1 MTDYKALTQQLGGLI
16 HGVPHKTANLANAS
30 ALLFQTLA
38 DINWAGFYLME
49 DGLLVLGPFQ
59 GRTACIE
66 IRPGRGVCG
75 TAAAQD
81 QTLALEYDI
90 FSEIAE
96 NLIAAR
102 MEEGLTQGELAKR
115 CGISQANISKFET
128 GSSHPSLATLKRIA
142 DGLGRRLS
150 VTFEDVSFEGEE

>member
-1 MTDYKALTQQLGGLI
+1 MADLQQFLDEHLKR
-16 HGVPHKTANLANAS
+16 VRPQKLS
-30 ALLFQTLA
+30 
-38 DINWAGFYLME
+38 
-49 DGLLVLGPFQ
+49 DG
-59 GRTACIE
+59 E
-66 IRPGRGVCG
+66 E
-75 TAAAQD
+75 
-81 QTLALEYDI
+81 ALEYDI

>member
-1 MTDYKALTQQLGGLI
+1 MADLQQFLDERLKRVQLQKLNPEDEAL
-16 HGVPHKTANLANAS
+16 
-30 ALLFQTLA
+30 
-38 DINWAGFYLME
+38 D
-49 DGLLVLGPFQ
+49 
-59 GRTACIE
+59 
-66 IRPGRGVCG
+66 
-75 TAAAQD
+75 
-81 QTLALEYDI
+81 YDI

-128 GSSHPSLATLKRIA
+128 GNSRPSLSTLKKIA

-150 VTFEDVSFEGEE
+150 VAFVDEDIEGEE

>member
-1 MTDYKALTQQLGGLI
+1 MADLQQFLDEHLKR
-16 HGVPHKTANLANAS
+16 VRLQKLS
-30 ALLFQTLA
+30 
-38 DINWAGFYLME
+38 
-49 DGLLVLGPFQ
+49 DG
-59 GRTACIE
+59 E
-66 IRPGRGVCG
+66 E
-75 TAAAQD
+75 
-81 QTLALEYDI
+81 ALEYDI

>member
-1 MTDYKALTQQLGGLI
+1 MADLQQFLDEHLKR
-16 HGVPHKTANLANAS
+16 VRLQKLS
-30 ALLFQTLA
+30 
-38 DINWAGFYLME
+38 DE
-49 DGLLVLGPFQ
+49 
-59 GRTACIE
+59 E
-66 IRPGRGVCG
+66 E
-75 TAAAQD
+75 
-81 QTLALEYDI
+81 ALEYDI

-128 GSSHPSLATLKRIA
+128 GSSHPSLATLKKIA

-150 VTFEDVSFEGEE
+150 VTFEDVSLEGEE

>member
-1 MTDYKALTQQLGGLI
+1 MADLQQFLDEHLKR
-16 HGVPHKTANLANAS
+16 VRLQKLS
-30 ALLFQTLA
+30 
-38 DINWAGFYLME
+38 DE
-49 DGLLVLGPFQ
+49 
-59 GRTACIE
+59 E
-66 IRPGRGVCG
+66 E
-75 TAAAQD
+75 
-81 QTLALEYDI
+81 ALEYDI